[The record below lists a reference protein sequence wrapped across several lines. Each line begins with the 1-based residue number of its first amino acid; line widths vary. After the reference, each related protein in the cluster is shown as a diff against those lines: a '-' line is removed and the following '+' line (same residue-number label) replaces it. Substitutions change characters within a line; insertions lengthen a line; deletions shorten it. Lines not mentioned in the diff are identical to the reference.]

1 MTSAP
6 TVSTLSS
13 TGDHWTPRRTS
24 IYNND
29 ELGPSDEPRKRP
41 SRPTSCFSNALFCCI
56 GFLFYFYHYERLV
69 LLHRFPLFIFT
80 ISRCV
85 FFCIYRVQRKSNH
98 SKIYSLSPL
107 RYHQSPHIC
116 SHILRGGTFLLFSCR
131 ALVRNKSGTTE
142 FDTGPNTEES
152 KPEGRLTRG
161 RACRKLGGAGSS
173 PKDTCIV
180 ETLRDFS
187 IAYRHHPVK
196 QQRARRPCRS

>member
-13 TGDHWTPRRTS
+13 TGDRWTPRRTS
-24 IYNND
+24 NYNND
-29 ELGPSDEPRKRP
+29 ELGPSHEPRKRP

-56 GFLFYFYHYERLV
+56 GFLFYFYHYERLI
-69 LLHRFPLFIFT
+69 LLHRFPLLFLPFAG
-80 ISRCV
+80 V
-85 FFCIYRVQRKSNH
+85 VFCIYRVQRKSNH

-107 RYHQSPHIC
+107 RYHQSPHVC

-142 FDTGPNTEES
+142 LDTGPNTEES

-173 PKDTCIV
+173 PRNTGIV

-196 QQRARRPCRS
+196 QQRARTPCRS